1 MRLIVYRGEICN
13 RVHAYEHLHGL
24 AICRIEHLQEYL
36 RQLDE
41 SSDDESSDEGEEPT
55 QMQKESISLSSKDEE
70 DDDEVG
76 EVHDEDYEEAD
87 EDNDAA
93 SKRIKSTELVSET
106 ASAPEVA
113 LSCITIFM
121 LTFWLN

>member
-1 MRLIVYRGEICN
+1 M
-13 RVHAYEHLHGL
+13 HAYEHLHVL

-36 RQLDE
+36 RELDE

-55 QMQKESISLSSKDEE
+55 QMQKESISLSSKDEA

-76 EVHDEDYEEAD
+76 EVHDEDDEEAD

-106 ASAPEVA
+106 ASAAEVA